1 MALCMCMCVDLHN
14 GTITTNQHRHGAPAA
29 RGCQWPFITQ
39 GHKDFKLVIVV
50 CSQNNSIQAI

>member
-1 MALCMCMCVDLHN
+1 MALCMCMGVDLHN

-39 GHKDFKLVIVV
+39 GHKDFKLVILAV
-50 CSQNNSIQAI
+50 QPK